1 MRLDNEAE
9 TLEAAV
15 LSIIERMRIPYEIL
29 LLDDGESTDDTSQI
43 AVHLETAYPAVVH
56 VLRITSDDDWCPEKY
71 KYRWN
76 IKWDGN
82 LLLTPYF
89 SQKLHKLPLA
99 TSEETVLSIP
109 DHSGMSYIQRSD

>member
-9 TLEAAV
+9 TLESVV
-15 LSIIERMRIPYEIL
+15 LSIIEWMRIPYEIL

-43 AVHLETAYPAVVH
+43 AVALATAYPAVVQ
-56 VLRITSDDDWCPEKY
+56 VLRITPDDDWCPEKY

-82 LLLTPYF
+82 LLMSAYF
-89 SQKLHKLPLA
+89 SQKLHELPLA
-99 TSEETVLSIP
+99 TSGEAVLSIP
-109 DHSGMSYIQRSD
+109 DHMGMSYVHRSD